1 QHLGAYGD
9 AQDYVLALGA
19 VHLAALAVVA
29 GLGLEMLLVAE
40 VDQGVQPIGRLDPD
54 VAALAAVAAVGAA
67 VGNEFFATER
77 DGARAAVAGAN
88 IDLGLIEELHGRL
101 MAQKRGELQVGAI
114 QPLARVSAQTPKGS
128 RQSMPRAWPTAGWVI
143 SP

>member
-54 VAALAAVAAVGAA
+54 VAALAAVAAVRAA
-67 VGNEFFATER
+67 VGNELFATER

-88 IDLGLIEELHGRL
+88 VDLGLVEELHGRL
-101 MAQKRGELQVGAI
+101 MAQKRGELQVGAKTGRGTGRGAMNTNR
-114 QPLARVSAQTPKGS
+114 QPPVSP
-128 RQSMPRAWPTAGWVI
+128 PPTRRR
-143 SP
+143 